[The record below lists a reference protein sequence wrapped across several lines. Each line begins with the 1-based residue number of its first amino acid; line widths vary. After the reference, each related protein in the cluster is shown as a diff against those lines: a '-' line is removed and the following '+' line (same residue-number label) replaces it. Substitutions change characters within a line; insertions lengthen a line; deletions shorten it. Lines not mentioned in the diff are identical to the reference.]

1 LIALN
6 DREGSGVQK
15 AGSGANSIRLGK
27 SIILALGMFAL
38 AACGTSG
45 PVPSGQGSAGMTRQ
59 VGPNLSLSFKDL
71 NGWSAD
77 GQSAALAAFRR
88 SCARILKLNPDA
100 PLDTKTSAQANRA
113 YGRAGDWAE
122 ACAAANHVAASD
134 DAARIYFEAYF
145 TPVYFG
151 SATDNGLF
159 TGYYEPE
166 MDGALSQGGRY
177 QTPVLAFPPEYAA
190 MRAAG
195 RPIPTRSQIE
205 DAIVDGSLD
214 ARRLALVWLA
224 DPVDAFFLHV
234 QGSGRV
240 RLADG
245 RVMRLAFAAKNQRDY
260 TSIGKV
266 LIEKGAIPR
275 DEVSMQTIRAWLAA
289 HPAEVSSIL
298 RRNDSYIFF
307 NALNSDISLG
317 PPGAEG
323 VPLTPERS
331 LAIDRSLHPLGSL
344 FWLETTAPVPHRDNV
359 RPFRQLMVA
368 QDTGTAIR
376 GDQRGDV
383 FWGPGADAAEIAGR
397 MKQPGRLIALLPR
410 KLVRR

>member
-1 LIALN
+1 M
-6 DREGSGVQK
+6 QK
-15 AGSGANSIRLGK
+15 AGSGANSVGLGK
-27 SIILALGMFAL
+27 SIILALGMSAL

-45 PVPSGQGSAGMTRQ
+45 P
-59 VGPNLSLSFKDL
+59 
-71 NGWSAD
+71 
-77 GQSAALAAFRR
+77 
-88 SCARILKLNPDA
+88 
-100 PLDTKTSAQANRA
+100 
-113 YGRAGDWAE
+113 GRAGDWAE
-122 ACAAANHVAASD
+122 ACAAASHVATSD

-145 TPVYFG
+145 APIYFG
-151 SATDNGLF
+151 SETDNGLF

-397 MKQPGRLIALLPR
+397 MKQPGRLIAIVPR